1 MIRPATADDAAACAA
16 IYAPYVSDSI
26 ISFEAVPPTADDVRR
41 RIRAAHLWLV
51 AEEDGEVRGYAYGS
65 SHREREA
72 YRWAAD
78 VAIYLPSEHQGRGL
92 GRRLYGELFDG
103 LRELGLCM
111 LCAGV
116 GLPNEASEQLHQS
129 MGFTEVGV
137 YRRIGFKLGRWIDVR
152 WYQLD
157 LQPGTDAPPALTA
170 GSAARATS
178 GEPAA
183 R

>member
-1 MIRPATADDAAACAA
+1 MIREATPDDAAACAA
-16 IYAPYVSDSI
+16 IYAPFVADSI
-26 ISFEAVPPTADDVRR
+26 ISFETVPPTEAEMER

-51 AEEDGEVRGYAYGS
+51 AEHEGSLCGYAYGS

-78 VAIYLPSEHQGRGL
+78 VAIYLPAEQQGRGL

-103 LRELGLCM
+103 LRELGICVV
-111 LCAGV
+111 CAGV
-116 GLPNEASEQLHQS
+116 GLPNAASERLHLA

-137 YRRIGFKLGRWIDVR
+137 YRRIGFKFGRWVDVR

-157 LQPGTDAPPALTA
+157 LQPALEAPPPVRA
-170 GSAARATS
+170 GDLMGDRR
-178 GEPAA
+178 G
-183 R
+183 